1 MRFFCLHEGFYEGV
15 QLRLEQLKIA
25 SENLGIEFVALNSLE
40 LDYTHLPIPGRD
52 DLLYN
57 CARGSQTLET
67 ILLNDD
73 VSTFYI
79 KNPAMNQIYSSTGWS
94 ILHDKAQLPAP
105 KTIYHITSDRMLL
118 KKYVDYLGGFP
129 LIIKVAG
136 GTRGIGT
143 IKVESWQSF
152 ISTVDYLV
160 NTGDKFIL
168 RQFIKAKSG
177 CRMIV
182 LGHEIIAAA
191 DFTMNNGDFRNAAV
205 LSEVSYHHRV
215 YSHELKDIA
224 IKATHIANVEFAGVD
239 FLEDE
244 NGQYY
249 LLEIN
254 FPTGFSGLI
263 DICRVDIPYKMIEF
277 LSNKAGK
284 YKEVSN
290 HYLKTKHR

>member
-1 MRFFCLHEGFYEGV
+1 MRFYCLHEGLYEGV
-15 QLRLEQLKIA
+15 ELRLEQLKLA
-25 SENLGIEFVALNSLE
+25 SENLNIEFVALNSLE
-40 LDYTHLPIPGRD
+40 VDYTQLPVPGND

-79 KNPAMNQIYSSTGWS
+79 KNPAMNQIYSSTYWS

-105 KTIYHITSDRMLL
+105 KTIYHITDDRALL
-118 KKYVDYLGGFP
+118 KKYVDYLEGFP
-129 LIIKVAG
+129 LIIKVTG
-136 GTRGIGT
+136 GSRGIGT
-143 IKVESWQSF
+143 IKVESWQNL

-160 NTGDKFIL
+160 ETRDKFIL

-182 LGHEIIAAA
+182 LGNEVIAAA
-191 DFTMNNGDFRNAAV
+191 DFTMNTGDFRNAAV
-205 LSEVSYHHRV
+205 LSEVSYHNRE
-215 YSHELKDIA
+215 YSRELEDVA
-224 IKATHIANVEFAGVD
+224 VKAAHIANVEFAGVD

-244 NGQYY
+244 NGQYH

-254 FPTGFSGLI
+254 FPTGFSSLI
-263 DICRVDIPYKMIEF
+263 DVCHVDIPYKMVEF
-277 LSNKAGK
+277 LSNKAG
-284 YKEVSN
+284 
-290 HYLKTKHR
+290 R